1 MKKLLIAAAAVAVA
15 IAAQAATFDWKTDSK
30 AYSIATATIDGGLA
44 DGTHYS
50 AATSSNGNTMYNQI
64 TSYTAT
70 WAYEITF
77 TSAAGSDTISG
88 SLSGDDFSSRLIQ
101 ANNLSSSVVVQTD
114 PVTPVDYSIVI
125 TGTIK
130 DKDGKTWNLTSD
142 AITGTW
148 QVPSLGDI
156 ALTTA
161 GPSGWTASG
170 TAPVI
175 PEPTTGLLVLL
186 GVAGLALRRRRA

>member
-15 IAAQAATFDWKTDSK
+15 VAAQAATFDWTTAK
-30 AYSIATATIDGGLA
+30 AYSIATATLNAGLA
-44 DGTHYS
+44 NGTHYA
-50 AATSSNGNTMYNQI
+50 AATSGNANTMYNQI
-64 TSYTAT
+64 SSYTAT

-77 TSAAGSDTISG
+77 TSATGSDTISG
-88 SLSGDDFSSRLIQ
+88 SLSGNDFSSRLIQ

-161 GPSGWTASG
+161 GPSGWTAAG

-186 GVAGLALRRRRA
+186 GVAGLALRRRA

>member
-15 IAAQAATFDWKTDSK
+15 VASHAATFNWGTEGKV
-30 AYSIATATIDGGLA
+30 YSIATGTLDAGLS
-44 DGTHYS
+44 DGTHYA
-50 AATSSNGNTMYNQI
+50 AATSGNANTMYNQI
-64 TSYTAT
+64 SSYTAT

-77 TSAAGSDTISG
+77 TSATDTDTISG
-88 SLSGDDFSSRLIQ
+88 SLGAGDFGSRAI
-101 ANNLSSSVVVQTD
+101 NISDLSSSLIAQTE
-114 PVTPVDYSIVI
+114 PLTTVGYSVVI

-130 DKDGKTWNLTSD
+130 DGKGTTWNLTSD

-148 QVPSLGDI
+148 DVPNVGDI
-156 ALTTA
+156 NFATG
-161 GPSGWTASG
+161 GPAGWTASG

-186 GVAGLALRRRRA
+186 GVAGLALRRRA

>member
-15 IAAQAATFDWKTDSK
+15 VATQAATFNWGTDGK
-30 AYSIATATIDGGLA
+30 VYSIAATTIDAGLT

-50 AATSSNGNTMYNQI
+50 AATSGNANTMYNQI

-77 TSAAGSDTISG
+77 TSTAGSDTISG
-88 SLSGDDFSSRLIQ
+88 SIGSGDFSSRTITLYD
-101 ANNLSSSVVVQTD
+101 LSSDLIVQTD
-114 PVTPVDYSIVI
+114 PATPVDYSIVL
-125 TGTIK
+125 TGTL
-130 DKDGKTWNLTSD
+130 KDGKGATVNLTSD

-148 QVPSLGDI
+148 NVPSIGDLNL
-156 ALTTA
+156 ATG
-161 GPSGWTASG
+161 GPAGWTASG

-186 GVAGLALRRRRA
+186 GVAGLALRRRA

>member
-15 IAAQAATFDWKTDSK
+15 VATHAATFNWKTDSK
-30 AYSIATATIDGGLA
+30 AYSIATATIDAGLA
-44 DGTHYS
+44 DGTHY
-50 AATSSNGNTMYNQI
+50 AAETSGNANTMANQI
-64 TSYTAT
+64 TSYTAS

-77 TSAAGSDTISG
+77 TSGTDTDTISG
-88 SLSGDDFSSRLIQ
+88 SLGTGDFTSRMIL
-101 ANNLSSSVVVQTD
+101 AKNLSSSLIVQTD

-161 GPSGWTASG
+161 GPSGWTAAG

>member
-15 IAAQAATFDWKTDSK
+15 VASQAATFNWGSTGK
-30 AYSIATATIDGGLA
+30 AYSIATATIDGGLV

-64 TSYTAT
+64 TSYTAS

-77 TSAAGSDTISG
+77 TSATGTDTISG
-88 SLSGDDFSSRLIQ
+88 SLGSGDFDSRYIKVSG
-101 ANNLSSSVVVQTD
+101 LSSDLVVQTD

-130 DKDGKTWNLTSD
+130 DKDGVTWNLTSD
-142 AITGTW
+142 AISGTW
-148 QVPSLGDI
+148 DVASLGD
-156 ALTTA
+156 LELSTA
-161 GPSGWTASG
+161 GPSGWTAAG

>member
-15 IAAQAATFDWKTDSK
+15 VASQAATFNWGTDSK
-30 AYSIATATIDGGLA
+30 AYSIAATTIDAGLT
-44 DGTHYS
+44 DGMHYS
-50 AATSSNGNTMYNQI
+50 AATSGNANSMANQI
-64 TSYTAT
+64 SSYAAT
-70 WAYEITF
+70 WAYEIVF
-77 TSAAGSDTISG
+77 TGTSGSDTVSG
-88 SLSGDDFSSRLIQ
+88 SLSTGDFSSRMIQ
-101 ANNLSSSVVVQTD
+101 VVDLSSDLIVQTD
-114 PVTPVDYSIVI
+114 PLTSVGYSIVI

-130 DKDGKTWNLTSD
+130 DGDGATWTLTSD

-148 QVPSLGDI
+148 DIPNVGDLNLG
-156 ALTTA
+156 TA
-161 GPSGWTASG
+161 GPSGWTAAG

>member
-15 IAAQAATFDWKTDSK
+15 VASQAALFNWGTDSK
-30 AYSIATATIDGGLA
+30 AYSIVAATIDAGLA
-44 DGTHYS
+44 DGTHYA

-64 TSYTAT
+64 SSYTAS

-77 TSAAGSDTISG
+77 TSTAGSDTISG
-88 SLSGDDFSSRLIQ
+88 SLGTGDFTSRMILV
-101 ANNLSSSVVVQTD
+101 NNLSSDAVVQTD
-114 PVTPVDYSIVI
+114 PVTPVNYSIVL

-130 DKDGKTWNLTSD
+130 DNNGTTWNLTSD
-142 AITGTW
+142 AINGTW
-148 QVPSLGDI
+148 DVASIGD
-156 ALTTA
+156 LNLMTA
-161 GPSGWTASG
+161 GPSGWTAAG

>member
-15 IAAQAATFDWKTDSK
+15 IASQAATFNWGTSSK
-30 AYSIATATIDGGLA
+30 AFSIDTGTIDGGLVN
-44 DGTHYS
+44 GTHYS
-50 AATSSNGNTMYNQI
+50 AASSGNANTMANQI
-64 TSYTAT
+64 SSYTAS

-77 TSAAGSDTISG
+77 TSGTDTDTVSG
-88 SLSGDDFSSRLIQ
+88 SLGTGDFTSRMIL
-101 ANNLSSSVVVQTD
+101 AKNLSSSLIVQTD

-130 DKDGKTWNLTSD
+130 DKNGTTWNLTSD

-148 QVPSLGDI
+148 QVPSLGDL
-156 ALTTA
+156 ALATA

-186 GVAGLALRRRRA
+186 GVAGLALKRKQA

>member
-30 AYSIATATIDGGLA
+30 AYSIAAATIDGGLA

-77 TSAAGSDTISG
+77 TSASGSDTISG
-88 SLSGDDFSSRLIQ
+88 SLSGNDFSSRLIQ

-161 GPSGWTASG
+161 GPSGWTAAG

-186 GVAGLALRRRRA
+186 GVAGLALRRRA

>member
-15 IAAQAATFDWKTDSK
+15 VATQAATFNWGTDSK
-30 AYSIATATIDGGLA
+30 VYSIAVDTIAAGLT

-50 AATSSNGNTMYNQI
+50 AASSGNANTMYNQI
-64 TSYTAT
+64 TSHTAS

-77 TSAAGSDTISG
+77 TGASGSDTISG
-88 SLSGDDFSSRLIQ
+88 SLASTDFSSRTIGLYD
-101 ANNLSSSVVVQTD
+101 LSSDVIVQTD
-114 PVTPVDYSIVI
+114 PATTVSYSIVL

-130 DKDGKTWNLTSD
+130 DGDGNTWNLTSD
-142 AITGTW
+142 AISGTW
-148 QVPSLGDI
+148 DVASLGD
-156 ALTTA
+156 LELSTG
-161 GPSGWTASG
+161 GPAGWTASG

-186 GVAGLALRRRRA
+186 GVAGLALRRRA

>member
-15 IAAQAATFDWKTDSK
+15 FASQAAAFNWSTGK
-30 AYSIATATIDGGLA
+30 AYSIATATIDAGLA

-77 TSAAGSDTISG
+77 TSATDTDTISG
-88 SLSGDDFSSRLIQ
+88 SLGTGDFSSR
-101 ANNLSSSVVVQTD
+101 AVNLSDLSSALVVQTD
-114 PVTPVDYSIVI
+114 PATTIGYSIVF
-125 TGTIK
+125 TGTLK
-130 DKDGKTWNLTSD
+130 DKDGTTWNLTSD
-142 AITGTW
+142 AVTGTW
-148 QVPSLGDI
+148 DIPSLGDL
-156 ALTTA
+156 ALATS

>member
-15 IAAQAATFDWKTDSK
+15 VATQAATFNWGTEGK
-30 AYSIATATIDGGLA
+30 AYSIAAATIDGGLV
-44 DGTHYS
+44 DGTHYA

-64 TSYTAT
+64 TSYTAS

-77 TSAAGSDTISG
+77 TSTAGSDTISG
-88 SLSGDDFSSRLIQ
+88 AIGSSDFDSRYILV
-101 ANNLSSSVVVQTD
+101 NGLSSDLIVQTD

-142 AITGTW
+142 AINGTW
-148 QVPSLGDI
+148 QVPSLGDVN
-156 ALTTA
+156 LSTV